1 MVSKGYGIFSGRLV
15 KLLSGSRFQVSLMM
29 MFDMNDPILKLG
41 EPPKE
46 MAIRAFADLPSCRP
60 EDFED
65 VRTYFAGGGD
75 DTSFSESATQK
86 IAPAKVSPRKL
97 KAAERCHEQLSGIVK
112 YGVIEILRAFL
123 KSRKE
128 EFDIA
133 AIKDS
138 IKALTA
144 RDGMEPVAELLKP
157 LYLKGSRMMTERQL
171 KSVAENL
178 YIYMRPHLKVRAP
191 KAKQS
196 AKSGAKKEKGK
207 KTRTMARQLK
217 DFMLFV
223 ASRNGAGIQ
232 RRGAYAVA
240 HDYWLS
246 KGATLAAKA
255 KASGEAKGYSSY
267 VTLANAYRQLPAAKL
282 PLRTCRASA
291 SL

>member
-46 MAIRAFADLPSCRP
+46 MAIHAFSDLPSCRP

-65 VRTYFAGGGD
+65 VRTCFAGGGD
-75 DTSFSESATQK
+75 DTSFSESAIQK

-97 KAAERCHEQLSGIVK
+97 KAAERCYEQLSGIVK

-144 RDGMEPVAELLKP
+144 RDGMEPIAELLKP
-157 LYLKGSRMMTERQL
+157 LYLNAAAPEDSRAEGETER
-171 KSVAENL
+171 
-178 YIYMRPHLKVRAP
+178 KVRRKEGEGQEDADHG
-191 KAKQS
+191 AS
-196 AKSGAKKEKGK
+196 AQGLHA
-207 KTRTMARQLK
+207 L
-217 DFMLFV
+217 
-223 ASRNGAGIQ
+223 
-232 RRGAYAVA
+232 RRKPEWRRY
-240 HDYWLS
+240 
-246 KGATLAAKA
+246 
-255 KASGEAKGYSSY
+255 
-267 VTLANAYRQLPAAKL
+267 PAA
-282 PLRTCRASA
+282 RRICSCA
-291 SL
+291 